1 VRIINLFKIIGFFIV
16 VTVSFNAAATNGYFA
31 HGYGTKNKG
40 LAGGGV
46 ALPQDSMIAATNP
59 AGMVWVGKRW
69 DLGAAIFSPS
79 DRSYTATAAGPPGP
93 GANANGSTVTSE
105 NDYFIIP
112 HFGRNWMLSDSS
124 SIGVTVYGNGG
135 MNTLYDAG
143 DTPGGLGTFAG
154 PPFGFSGDTG
164 VDLAQ
169 LFISTTYSRKFGN
182 KASWGVSGIVAYQQF
197 EAKGLV
203 NFGPISNDGA
213 NLTNNGKDTSTGIGF
228 KVGIQAEVGSN
239 ITIAGSYQSRINMSE
254 FDDYAGLFAEKGDF
268 DIPSTWTVGLAWK
281 INPKSALTFDI
292 QRINYGEVEAIA
304 NPFSNISGCT
314 PGTPGPNCLGG
325 SNGIGFGWDDM
336 TIFKVGYQF
345 KTSEQWT
352 WRFGYS
358 KGDQPIGKSE
368 TLFNI
373 LAPAVIEEHYTFGF
387 TRAMGTNNELNFA
400 FMLAPNAS
408 QKGAPFTAGGQ
419 TVELEMEQFEFE
431 LSWAKKA

>member
-1 VRIINLFKIIGFFIV
+1 MRIINLFKIIGFFIA

-69 DLGAAIFSPS
+69 DLGAALFSPS
-79 DRSYTATAAGPPGP
+79 DRSYTATTPGGSPAANG
-93 GANANGSTVTSE
+93 NGSTVTSE
-105 NDYFIIP
+105 NDFFIIP
-112 HFGRNWMLSDSS
+112 HFGRNWMLSENS
-124 SIGVTVYGNGG
+124 SIGVSVYGNGG
-135 MNTLYDAG
+135 MNTQYDAA
-143 DTPGGLGTFAG
+143 DTPGGTGTFG
-154 PPFGFSGDTG
+154 GGDAG

-197 EAKGLV
+197 EAKGLSG
-203 NFGPISNDGA
+203 FAGISNDSA

-228 KVGIQAEVGSN
+228 KVGVQAEVGSN

-292 QRINYGEVEAIA
+292 QRINYGEVAAIA
-304 NPFSNISGCT
+304 NPYSRLTGCAA
-314 PGTPGPNCLGG
+314 PSPNCLGG

-358 KGDQPIGKSE
+358 KGDQPIPKSE

-373 LAPAVIEEHYTFGF
+373 LAPAVIEEHFTFGF
-387 TRAMGTNNELNFA
+387 TRAMGAKNELNFA
-400 FMLAPNAS
+400 FMFAPNAS
-408 QKGAPFTAGGQ
+408 QKGAPFSAGGQ

-431 LSWAKKA
+431 LSWAKKF